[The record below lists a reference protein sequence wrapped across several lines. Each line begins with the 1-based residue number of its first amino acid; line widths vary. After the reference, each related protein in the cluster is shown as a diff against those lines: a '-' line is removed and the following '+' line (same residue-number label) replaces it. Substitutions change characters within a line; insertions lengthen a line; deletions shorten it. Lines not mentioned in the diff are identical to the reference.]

1 MSDLEMIVRR
11 LEVLEQNFN
20 AFLKAYNN
28 DKKYNGYDKDS
39 LRNTDGIH
47 GEAIEVNTSDVEDV
61 RNAVEEVYEM
71 IIGVDESE
79 GE

>member
-28 DKKYNGYDKDS
+28 DKKYNGYDKDG
-39 LRNTDGIH
+39 LRNADGIH

-61 RNAVEEVYEM
+61 RTALEEVYEM
-71 IIGVDESE
+71 IIDESE

>member
-11 LEVLEQNFN
+11 LDVLEKNFN

-28 DKKYNGYDKDS
+28 DKKYNGYDKDG
-39 LRNTDGIH
+39 LKNTDGLQ

-61 RNAVEEVYEM
+61 RTALEEVYEM
-71 IIGVDESE
+71 IIDESE

>member
-1 MSDLEMIVRR
+1 MSEIEMIAKR
-11 LEVLEQNFN
+11 LDVLEKNFN

-28 DKKYNGYDKDS
+28 DKKYNGYDKDG
-39 LRNTDGIH
+39 LKNTDGLQ

-61 RNAVEEVYEM
+61 RTALEEVYEM
-71 IIGVDESE
+71 IIDESE

>member
-1 MSDLEMIVRR
+1 MSEIEMIAKR
-11 LEVLEQNFN
+11 LEVLEKNFN

-28 DKKYNGYDKDS
+28 DKKYDGYDKNG
-39 LRNTDGIH
+39 LRNTDGIQ

-61 RNAVEEVYEM
+61 RTALEEVYEM
-71 IIGVDESE
+71 IIFDESE

>member
-1 MSDLEMIVRR
+1 MSEIEMIAKR
-11 LEVLEQNFN
+11 LEVLEKNFN

-28 DKKYNGYDKDS
+28 DKKYNGYDKDG
-39 LRNTDGIH
+39 LRNADGIQ

-61 RNAVEEVYEM
+61 RTALEEVYEM
-71 IIGVDESE
+71 IIFDESE